1 MIDLIRTV
9 PDYPHEGVNFYDLN
23 SLFSSPAWATC
34 VDDLANMCR
43 IDYSYVTNIVGIE
56 SRGFVAGSALAH
68 ALRIPFTMIRKDG
81 AKYPGDVFTQSYDL
95 EYGYDTLVLQ
105 QGILGHVNRVLLVD
119 DLIATG
125 GSIQAADTLVKQT
138 GATVLGYVTVLNL
151 AYLNDI
157 ENLTAW
163 RTIDET
169 IYTTGTSQV
178 H

>member
-9 PDYPHEGVNFYDLN
+9 PDYPHDGVNFYDLN
-23 SLFSSPAWATC
+23 SLFSSPCWATC
-34 VDDLANMCR
+34 IDDLANMCTR
-43 IDYSYVTNIVGIE
+43 DYSYITNIVGIE

-95 EYGYDTLVLQ
+95 EYGHDTLILQ
-105 QGILGHVNRVLLVD
+105 QGILGHVSRVLLVD

-125 GSIQAADTLVKQT
+125 GSIQAANTLVKQT

-157 ENLTAW
+157 KNLTAW
-163 RTIDET
+163 RTVT
-169 IYTTGTSQV
+169 
-178 H
+178 